1 MFGTAILP
9 YGVCAPRFPRDGVCY
24 NAAVNR
30 NSSMKLAIVAV
41 VVILFAGVVLRAA
54 MRLASVAMHSL
65 FVTILLAVCVVWFIA
80 KLR

>member
-1 MFGTAILP
+1 
-9 YGVCAPRFPRDGVCY
+9 
-24 NAAVNR
+24 
-30 NSSMKLAIVAV
+30 MKLAIVAV
-41 VVILFAGVVLRAA
+41 VAILFAGVVLRAA